1 VKRVSCCTK
10 NCKNEKI
17 HVLSMM
23 CIYIVALKEQLPVWE
38 INRYKLMVLQFLFK
52 APPQW
57 VPGEQR
63 NYVMPPVS
71 LRCSL

>member
-1 VKRVSCCTK
+1 
-10 NCKNEKI
+10 
-17 HVLSMM
+17 MM
-23 CIYIVALKEQLPVWE
+23 CTYIVALKEQLPVWE
-38 INRYKLMVLQFLFK
+38 MNRYRLIVLQFLFK

-71 LRCSL
+71 PRCSL